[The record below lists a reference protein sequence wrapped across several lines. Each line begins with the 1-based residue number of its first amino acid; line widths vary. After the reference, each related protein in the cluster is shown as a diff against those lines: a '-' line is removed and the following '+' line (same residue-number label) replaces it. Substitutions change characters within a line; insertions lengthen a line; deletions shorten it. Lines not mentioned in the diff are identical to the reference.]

1 MQYPWIPA
9 GSPLHHD
16 WLPADLARLLKPLG
30 FDGSIA
36 VQARQSLAELDWL
49 LGLADADNRVKG
61 VVGWV
66 DLYREASKPIA
77 YHLSLSKAT

>member
-16 WLPADLARLLKPLG
+16 WLRADLAMLQKPLG

-36 VQARQSLAELDWL
+36 VQARQSLAESDWL
-49 LGLADADNRVKG
+49 LGLADADNRLKG
-61 VVGWV
+61 VVG
-66 DLYREASKPIA
+66 
-77 YHLSLSKAT
+77 